1 MKKCI
6 LFLSLLCMVILA
18 FTSTAA
24 LAANAGINQDDA
36 WRIAMQDAGAY
47 GLTVK
52 QNDCKLD
59 VENGQT
65 VYELSFVFDNSEYE
79 YTLRADDGMI
89 LEKEKELLSM
99 DLDNGADSLIPEE
112 QAGRIALESAGQT
125 ASSVSFS
132 KIKLERERGLWVYE
146 IIFLGE
152 NNIEYQYEI
161 QAGSGLILKEGYE
174 AWNKMNVGQSLP
186 EKTEYKK
193 QQINPANSTA
203 QPGNGQSSRT
213 QEASISLSEAKL
225 GQSLPEKTE
234 NKKQQINSANS
245 TAQPGNS
252 QSSRTQEASIS
263 LSEAKSIALN
273 SAGVSGD
280 QVKFSKAKLT
290 RDDGRLIYEI
300 EFYIAGK
307 AEYEYEIDANTGRIL
322 DADFDNWDDD

>member
-186 EKTEYKK
+186 EKTE
-193 QQINPANSTA
+193 
-203 QPGNGQSSRT
+203 
-213 QEASISLSEAKL
+213 
-225 GQSLPEKTE
+225 

-245 TAQPGNS
+245 TAQPGNG

>member
-213 QEASISLSEAKL
+213 QEASISLSEAK
-225 GQSLPEKTE
+225 
-234 NKKQQINSANS
+234 
-245 TAQPGNS
+245 
-252 QSSRTQEASIS
+252 
-263 LSEAKSIALN
+263 SIALN

>member
-1 MKKCI
+1 MKQ
-6 LFLSLLCMVILA
+6 
-18 FTSTAA
+18 
-24 LAANAGINQDDA
+24 N
-36 WRIAMQDAGAY
+36 
-47 GLTVK
+47 TVK
-52 QNDCKLD
+52 
-59 VENGQT
+59 
-65 VYELSFVFDNSEYE
+65 
-79 YTLRADDGMI
+79 DD
-89 LEKEKELLSM
+89 
-99 DLDNGADSLIPEE
+99 LI
-112 QAGRIALESAGQT
+112 
-125 ASSVSFS
+125 S

-203 QPGNGQSSRT
+203 QPGN
-213 QEASISLSEAKL
+213 
-225 GQSLPEKTE
+225 
-234 NKKQQINSANS
+234 
-245 TAQPGNS
+245 S

-273 SAGVSGD
+273 SAGVSGN